1 MAPSVTTGL
10 LLPLLAATSSLAFG
24 TTAPCTASTFSSLS
38 GVEISTVETLKGSS
52 ILRLPDLVPSCGGP
66 DKNVTVSADIC
77 RLVANVRTSNSS
89 SIRIE
94 AWLPENWNSRFLATG
109 TGGTGGCVDYSRLQ
123 SGAQLGFA
131 AFGTNAGHD
140 GSSGHEFFLYQP
152 EVINDF
158 GHRAIHEEA
167 EVGKQITAL
176 FYGREASKSYY
187 DGCSTGGRQALQEA
201 AMYEED
207 FDGILAGAPGVD
219 WLKIVASKAI
229 LARRIGWP
237 DLNSGAYVRP
247 EQWQAIVAKQIELFD
262 GLDGEKNGIID
273 APQNIRFDPALLA
286 CGTGAL
292 GQDLC
297 LRPDQVQSVEK
308 AYQPL
313 TNGAG
318 EIIYPPFIIGASTG
332 VFSNN
337 QKDGKPILN
346 YSLVRDFWRGAIYN
360 NSDWTENNFTLSD
373 LDYALSINPGGVNS
387 NSRDLSRFYKRGGK
401 VLAYHGLVDTTVTPL
416 LSTEFYKGVQAAV
429 GLSLHETQSFYRLFL
444 VPGMDHCSTGPGA
457 WNIGQVYPLDSKR
470 LDAAN
475 HALLALVDWV
485 ETGRAPDF
493 LTGVKYQNDSVSQPI
508 LAERRHCPYP
518 SQSRWD
524 GRENRRDVRGWV
536 CEYA

>member
-1 MAPSVTTGL
+1 MAPSITTGL
-10 LLPLLAATSSLAFG
+10 LLPLLAATSSLAFD
-24 TTAPCTASTFSSLS
+24 TTARCTTSTFSSLS
-38 GVEISTVETLKGSS
+38 GVEISAVESLKGSS

-94 AWLPENWNSRFLATG
+94 AWLPDKWNSRFLATG

-140 GSSGHEFFLYQP
+140 GSSGHEFFLNQP

-158 GHRAIHEEA
+158 GHRAIHVEA
-167 EVGKQITAL
+167 EVGKQVTAL
-176 FYGREASKSYY
+176 FYGRDASKSYY

-201 AMYEED
+201 AMYEDD

-237 DLNSGAYVRP
+237 DLNSSAYVRP
-247 EQWQAIVAKQIELFD
+247 EQWQAIAAKQIELFD
-262 GLDGEKNGIID
+262 GLDGEKDGIID
-273 APQNIRFDPALLA
+273 APQNIPFDPALLA

-297 LRPDQVQSVEK
+297 LHPDQVQSVEK

-346 YSLVRDFWRGAIYN
+346 YSLVRDFWRGAVYN

-387 NSRDLSRFYKRGGK
+387 NSRDLSRFHQRGGK

-416 LSTEFYKGVQAAV
+416 LSMEFYKGVQAAV
-429 GLSLHETQSFYRLFL
+429 GLSLEEMQSFYRLFL

-457 WNIGQVYPLDSKR
+457 WNIGQVYPLDDKR
-470 LDAAN
+470 LNAAN

-485 ETGRAPDF
+485 EEGKAPGF
-493 LTGVKYQNDSVSQPI
+493 LNGAKYQNDSVSQPI
-508 LAERRHCPYP
+508 LAERKHCPYP
-518 SQSRWD
+518 SQGRWD